1 MKKKGTIRL
10 SDAIKEQV
18 KVLTAQGHSIR
29 DISKRLNINFKS
41 VMKVQRETDNIDME
55 QLRNI
60 EKGKIIKKYWNK
72 VLMALD
78 SITEEKIKKM
88 SAYQMM
94 TTAAIGTDKAQLLS
108 GEVTERFGLKTESE
122 LDRELRDL
130 QVAERE
136 LKEAW
141 KRANKKKAA
150 EEIAFRKR
158 KEGKS

>member
-1 MKKKGTIRL
+1 MKKKGDIRL

-41 VMKVQRETDNIDME
+41 VMKIQREIDNIDME

-108 GEVTERFGLKTESE
+108 GEVTDRLEVKTESE
-122 LDRELRDL
+122 LNQELEEL
-130 QVAERE
+130 QVAEKE

-141 KRANKKKAA
+141 KRAMKKQKKAA
-150 EEIAFRKR
+150 EEGNGGRP
-158 KEGKS
+158 EN

>member
-41 VMKVQRETDNIDME
+41 VMKVQRETDNME

-78 SITEEKIKKM
+78 SISIEKIKKM

-94 TTAAIGTDKAQLLS
+94 MTAAIGTDKAQLLS
-108 GEVTERFGLKTESE
+108 GEATGILEVKTEKE
-122 LDRELRDL
+122 LDRELKEL

-141 KRANKKKAA
+141 KRAMKKQKKAA
-150 EEIAFRKR
+150 EN
-158 KEGKS
+158 GKGGRPEN

>member
-10 SDAIKEQV
+10 SDEIKEQV
-18 KVLTAQGHSIR
+18 KVLTAQGRSIR
-29 DISKRLNINFKS
+29 DISKRLKINFKS
-41 VMKVQRETDNIDME
+41 VMKIQKETDNIDME

-72 VLMALD
+72 VDMALD

-94 TTAAIGTDKAQLLS
+94 TIAAIGTDKAQLLN

-130 QVAERE
+130 QVAEKE
-136 LKEAW
+136 LQEAW
-141 KRANKKKAA
+141 ARAQKKKAA
-150 EEIAFRKR
+150 E
-158 KEGKS
+158 KEGEGQRP

>member
-1 MKKKGTIRL
+1 MKKKGDIRL
-10 SDAIKEQV
+10 SDAIKEQI

-41 VMKVQRETDNIDME
+41 VMKVQRETDNME

-60 EKGKIIKKYWNK
+60 EKGKIIKKYWGI
-72 VLMALD
+72 VLKALD
-78 SITEEKIKKM
+78 SITEEKIKEM
-88 SAYQMM
+88 SAYQLM
-94 TTAAIGTDKAQLLS
+94 TIAAIGVDKAQLLS
-108 GEVTERFGLKTESE
+108 GEATEILGVKTEKE
-122 LDRELRDL
+122 LDKELKEL

>member
-18 KVLTAQGHSIR
+18 KVLTAQGRSIR
-29 DISKRLNINFKS
+29 YISKRLKINFKS
-41 VMKVQRETDNIDME
+41 VMKIQREIDNIDMK

-94 TTAAIGTDKAQLLS
+94 TTATIGTDKAQLLS

-122 LDRELRDL
+122 LDRELSDL
-130 QVAERE
+130 QAVEKE
-136 LKEAW
+136 LREAW
-141 KRANKKKAA
+141 DRAQRKKA
-150 EEIAFRKR
+150 EEKR
-158 KEGKS
+158 KESL

>member
-1 MKKKGTIRL
+1 MKKKGDIRL

-41 VMKVQRETDNIDME
+41 VMKIQRETDNIDME

-108 GEVTERFGLKTESE
+108 GEVTDRLEIKTEAE
-122 LDRELRDL
+122 INKQLRELET
-130 QVAERE
+130 AERE
-136 LKEAW
+136 LKLAW
-141 KRANKKKAA
+141 DKAMAKRKA
-150 EEIAFRKR
+150 EE
-158 KEGKS
+158 KEKAKDEKS